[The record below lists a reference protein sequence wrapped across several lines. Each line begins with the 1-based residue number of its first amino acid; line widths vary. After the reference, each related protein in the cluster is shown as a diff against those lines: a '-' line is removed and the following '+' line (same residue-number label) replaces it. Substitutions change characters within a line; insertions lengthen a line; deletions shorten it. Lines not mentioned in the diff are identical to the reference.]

1 MKRFDAAA
9 LIAAMHGQRDYS
21 CPKGWSSVEDIRN
34 ELNLAHTRNAS
45 SRAYELHKQ
54 GLLERQ
60 SHQFK
65 AKTGQC
71 HRAYVYRARKPY
83 RTISEAAANTFKA
96 REDKVPRGW
105 VRIMDFCF
113 DVSISHVALRAR
125 VARSNLKPRYFK
137 TSRGVSG
144 LHFNAY
150 YRRSELLRVLP
161 KAP

>member
-1 MKRFDAAA
+1 MKRFDAHA
-9 LIAAMHGQRDYS
+9 LVAAMHGQRDYS

-71 HRAYVYRARKPY
+71 HRAYIYRARKPY

-96 REDKVPRGW
+96 REDKVPKGW
-105 VRIMDFCF
+105 VRIMDICF
-113 DVSISHVALRAR
+113 EASISHVALRAR

-137 TSRGVSG
+137 TARGVSG
-144 LHFNAY
+144 LHLNAF
-150 YRRSELLRVLP
+150 YR
-161 KAP
+161 KADLDRLIRKAS